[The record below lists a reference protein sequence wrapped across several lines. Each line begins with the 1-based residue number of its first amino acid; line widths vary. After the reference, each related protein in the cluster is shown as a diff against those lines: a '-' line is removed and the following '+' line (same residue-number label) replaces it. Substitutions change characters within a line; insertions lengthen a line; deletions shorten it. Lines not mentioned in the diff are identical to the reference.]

1 MHQKNKNFFKK
12 LKNNNMCIKI
22 LFQYFVILSFVYIIA
37 NKCLNMDLNKFLI
50 NFLNV
55 IQFNPS
61 NFQ

>member
-12 LKNNNMCIKI
+12 LKNNNMCNKI

>member
-1 MHQKNKNFFKK
+1 
-12 LKNNNMCIKI
+12 MCNKI